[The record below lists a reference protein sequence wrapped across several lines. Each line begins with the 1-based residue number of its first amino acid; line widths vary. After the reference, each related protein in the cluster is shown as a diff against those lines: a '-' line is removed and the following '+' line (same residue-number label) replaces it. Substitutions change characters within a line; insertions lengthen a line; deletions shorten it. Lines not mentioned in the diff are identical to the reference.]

1 MTTVA
6 ESLWNIA
13 SSTVEWIDNIY
24 RMTIL
29 PITLFA
35 GIVGQ
40 VFSIIIF
47 LKLTE
52 WKSTCKIYYMTMAWA
67 DFVYLIIYGI
77 PEFTGDGLD
86 DWLYVHTYWLRIES
100 FSTLTCKLM
109 RYIWHTSWFIS
120 YWALVIYSYE
130 RLVAIA
136 YPFVRTRFITI
147 KMAKVFCFSLVGFSL
162 ISFSVILYSDI
173 YFVLREAGAYEW
185 RYCYLNVTDASRIAM
200 VVFALLYLSTI
211 LLPPILLIISNIS
224 LFKKLRAIMHERR
237 KLHTQMR
244 NRNRSI
250 ANSEIESS
258 KDLIIL
264 SLITLF
270 FALPTLTW
278 MVIAIGGFLYN
289 Y

>member
-1 MTTVA
+1 
-6 ESLWNIA
+6 
-13 SSTVEWIDNIY
+13 
-24 RMTIL
+24 
-29 PITLFA
+29 
-35 GIVGQ
+35 
-40 VFSIIIF
+40 
-47 LKLTE
+47 
-52 WKSTCKIYYMTMAWA
+52 MTMAWA

-162 ISFSVILYSDI
+162 ISFSVILYSDV
-173 YFVLREAGAYEW
+173 YFVYRLNDAYQF
-185 RYCYLNVTDASRIAM
+185 RYCYLNVVRSSRIALA
-200 VVFALLYLSTI
+200 VFGLLYLCTI

-270 FALPTLTW
+270 FSFPTLTW
-278 MVIAIGGFLYN
+278 LVIGCGG
-289 Y
+289 